1 MRVLAL
7 ANSSPYPPTG
17 GGRMRAHHLIAGL
30 LDAGHEVVVVA
41 LPPDPD
47 HEAPDR
53 PRLTVLGAAVRR
65 RTGWRRWTALV
76 SPYPEEAWAR
86 PPGILHSLDLG
97 FDALD
102 AVIAFDSRSAR
113 PALCLREKSIPT
125 VIDEFNVE
133 FRLARDIAATAPTA
147 GGRIR
152 GRIDS
157 LKTRAFEARA
167 LRRCDLVTSVS
178 NDDARLLRALAPRTP
193 VEVHPSG
200 ADVAGITPV
209 DHRKNRGDRLV
220 LTGTLGYLP
229 NIDAARYLG
238 SEILPR
244 VRAVRPSVRAHLV
257 GQVSDHVRA
266 MIAADG
272 VDVVGWVPGVLPHLA
287 AADLFVAPLRV
298 GGGTRLKIL
307 EAFAAGL
314 PVVATS
320 KAVEG
325 LEVENGVHA
334 LLVDD
339 AAGLAR
345 AILALLDDENGR
357 ERLALAARGLV
368 EERYDWRRI
377 GAGFAAS
384 VERVANRG
392 IVDGR
397 G

>member
-1 MRVLAL
+1 
-7 ANSSPYPPTG
+7 
-17 GGRMRAHHLIAGL
+17 MRAHHLIAGL

-41 LPPDPD
+41 LPQDAD

-65 RTGWRRWTALV
+65 RTGWRRWSALV
-76 SPYPEEAWAR
+76 SPYPEEVWAR
-86 PPGILHSLDLG
+86 PPSALHSLDL
-97 FDALD
+97 DIHALD
-102 AVIAFDSRSAR
+102 VVLSFDSRSSR
-113 PALCLREKSIPT
+113 PALHLREKGIPT

-147 GGRIR
+147 RGRIR

-157 LKTRAFEARA
+157 LKTRAFEASA

-178 NDDARLLRALAPRTP
+178 DDDARVLRTLAAPTP

-200 ADVAGITPV
+200 ADVAGITAV

-238 SEILPR
+238 AEILPH

-257 GQVSDHVRA
+257 GQVDDPVRA
-266 MIAADG
+266 MIVADG
-272 VDVVGWVPGVLPHLA
+272 VDVIGWVPDVLPHLA
-287 AADLFVAPLRV
+287 DGDLFVAPLRV

-314 PVVATS
+314 PVVATT

-334 LLVDD
+334 LLADD

-345 AILALLDDENGR
+345 AILALMDDEDGR
-357 ERLALAARGLV
+357 ERLALAARRLV
-368 EERYDWRRI
+368 EEKYDWRRI
-377 GAGFAAS
+377 GAKFAES
-384 VERVANRG
+384 VERVAKGG
-392 IVDGR
+392 IADHRDSTGALPGLDQTGR
-397 G
+397 QS

>member
-1 MRVLAL
+1 MQVLAL
-7 ANSSPYPPTG
+7 TVSSPYPPAG
-17 GGRMRAHHLIAGL
+17 GGRMRAYHLIAGL

-47 HEAPDR
+47 GEVPDR
-53 PRLTVLGAAVRR
+53 PRLTVCGAATRR
-65 RTGWRRWTALV
+65 RTGWRRWSALV

-86 PPGILHSLDLG
+86 PPSVLHSLDLG
-97 FDALD
+97 IDALD
-102 AVIAFDSRSAR
+102 AVICFDSRSSR
-113 PALCLREKSIPT
+113 PALGLRATGIPT

-178 NDDARLLRALAPRTP
+178 GDDARVLRALAAHTP

-200 ADVAGITPV
+200 ADVAGITPF
-209 DHRKNRGDRLV
+209 DHRRNRGDCLV

-229 NIDAARYLG
+229 NVDAARYLG
-238 SEILPR
+238 AEILPL
-244 VRAVRPSVRAHLV
+244 VRANRPTARARLV

-272 VDVVGWVPGVLPHLA
+272 VEVVGRVPDVLPHLA
-287 AADLFVAPLRV
+287 GADLFVAPLRV

-325 LEVENGVHA
+325 LDVENGVHA
-334 LLVDD
+334 LIADD
-339 AAGLAR
+339 AVAFAR
-345 AILALLDDENGR
+345 AIFALLDDEDSR
-357 ERLALAARGLV
+357 ERLALAARRLV
-368 EERYDWRRI
+368 EEKYDWRRI
-377 GAGFAAS
+377 GAKFAES
-384 VERVANRG
+384 VERVARRG
-392 IVDGR
+392 ISAR
-397 G
+397 